1 MINSLTA
8 LAEHTLQQLDWPAVL
23 ATITQHADTAYGR
36 QAWEAEPFF
45 NTPQQAQNHSQQVA
59 ALQAHLSKHA
69 WPTLNPTLTH
79 LLTVD
84 LHAVLTRLEKGGV
97 MSLPDLVG
105 MRHWLK
111 LTRDWVHALKEDTDT
126 QHALADWVDGLNQ
139 APLALRRQINQMV
152 TETGE
157 LSPQAHPDLG
167 RLLHQ
172 QKSLKQAAEQHI
184 QSLLHQPDI
193 QMQLQ
198 SAQVLIREGQLALA
212 VKAVHKNSFPG
223 ELVSTSATGSTVFMV
238 PKGLIPLNRKLLDV
252 ENELALLIER
262 ILRDFSEVC
271 VGHLPELQQALMA
284 TGELDR
290 RLAAARWAQHPTLLE
305 APGKLTL
312 LNLRHPLLDNP
323 VSNTVKLGQPDRTLV
338 ITGPN
343 TGGKTVLLKTL
354 GLACLLVR
362 SGLPLPADAGSQLSW
377 FEAVY
382 ADIGDEQSL
391 AQSLSTFSAH
401 LVKLRLLTQPD
412 VNLSQS
418 LVLLDEIAAGT
429 DPTEGG
435 VLAQAVLHQVHQA
448 GAVTVVTT
456 HLGSLKLFAHEVDG
470 FENASVSFDSETL
483 SPTYKLLQGVPG
495 TSHALSIA
503 QRLGMNPAVV
513 AAARA
518 HMTAGDRDTA
528 GMLEQLATQQAKIQ
542 EELHKAQSYR
552 LEAQAAFERLN
563 EQRHKLE
570 QERKQLL
577 HQLKT
582 QIRTQTRDIQ
592 DQLKR
597 LRKRVTAHAD
607 TPNPQQ
613 MGKLTE
619 QINRVADRTAT
630 VFTQADRPL
639 AKLPK
644 VKKLSQ
650 LVVGQEVYCKKL
662 NMNMQVVAI
671 QGEKIQVA
679 AGLVKSYV
687 SLKDLEPRQ
696 AHLPK
701 SSKNAYQPAS
711 QYASRTNHTPP
722 EDTKTYVDLM
732 VCDVRGQSA
741 DDALAELSQFLDQ
754 ALLAGFDKVSVV
766 HGLGTGALKSAVRQ
780 HLQQANFVKRFYP
793 AQAVDGGDG
802 KTIIELG

>member
-1 MINSLTA
+1 MIDNLTA
-8 LAEHTLQQLDWPAVL
+8 LAGHTLQQLDWPAVL
-23 ATITQHADTAYGR
+23 ATVTQHADTPYGSQCL
-36 QAWEAEPFF
+36 QAQPFF
-45 NTPQQAQNHSQQVA
+45 DSPPQAQTHRMQVQ
-59 ALQAHLSKHA
+59 ALQAHISKHG
-69 WPTLNPTLTH
+69 WPALHQPLTH
-79 LLTVD
+79 D
-84 LHAVLTRLEKGGV
+84 LQAVFTRLDKGGV
-97 MSLPDLVG
+97 MSLPELVAL
-105 MRHWLK
+105 RHWLK
-111 LTRDWVHALKEDTDT
+111 LTRDWVHALKDDHDT
-126 QHALADWVDGLNQ
+126 QNALVDWLDGLNQ
-139 APLALRRQINQMV
+139 APMTLRRQINQTV
-152 TETGE
+152 TEQGE
-157 LSPQAHPDLG
+157 LSPQAHPELG

-184 QSLLHQPDI
+184 QSLLQQPDI

-252 ENELALLIER
+252 ENDMALLIER
-262 ILRDFSEVC
+262 ILRDISQLCAES
-271 VGHLPELQQALMA
+271 LPQLQQALTA
-284 TGELDR
+284 TAQLDR
-290 RLAAARWAQHPTLLE
+290 RLAVARWAKPQQAVYPTLLD
-305 APGKLTL
+305 ALGQLTL

-323 VSNTVKLGQPDRTLV
+323 VPNTVKLGQPDRTLV

-362 SGLPLPADAGSQLSW
+362 AGMPLPADEGSQLSW
-377 FEAVY
+377 FDAVY

-401 LVKLRLLTQPD
+401 LVKLRLLTQPHVD
-412 VNLSQS
+412 LSRS

-435 VLAQAVLHQVHQA
+435 VLAQAVLNYIHQA

-456 HLGSLKLFAHEVDG
+456 HLGSLKLFAHDTDG
-470 FENASVSFDSETL
+470 FENASVSFDSDTL

-503 QRLGMNPAVV
+503 SRLGMNPDVLAN
-513 AAARA
+513 ARA
-518 HMTAGDRDTA
+518 NMTVGERDTA

-597 LRKRVTAHAD
+597 LRKKVSTV

-630 VFTQADRPL
+630 VFTKADHPL

-644 VKKLSQ
+644 VKKLAQ
-650 LVVGQEVYCKKL
+650 LAVGQEVYCKKL

-671 QGEKIQVA
+671 QGEKIQVS

-696 AHLPK
+696 SGLPK
-701 SSKNAYQPAS
+701 SKTAFQPKI
-711 QYASRTNHTPP
+711 TPLP
-722 EDTKTYVDLM
+722 VAADDHKTYVDLM
-732 VCDVRGQSA
+732 QCDVRGQSA
-741 DDALAELSQFLDQ
+741 DDALAELAQFLDQ
-754 ALLAGFDKVSVV
+754 ALVAGFDKVSVV
-766 HGLGTGALKSAVRQ
+766 HGLGTGALKNAVRQ
-780 HLQQANFVKRFYP
+780 HLQQAGFVKRFYP

-802 KTIIELG
+802 KTVIELG